1 MWQDILVA
9 FGLVMVIEGLMP
21 SLSPRNFR
29 QALLMGAQ
37 LQDATLRKLGLV
49 SMVAGAALIYLVR

>member
-1 MWQDILVA
+1 MWQEIVVA
-9 FGLVMVIEGLMP
+9 LGLVMVIEGLMP

-37 LQDATLRKLGLV
+37 LQDATLRKLGLA
-49 SMVAGAALIYLVR
+49 SMIAGAVLIYVVR